1 MQIPPSSLPVLDC
14 ISLSCL
20 PSGAHDRAGLDVPVR
35 MRGVLPAM
43 LRRTAEPGI
52 TVLASHVQQAAILE
66 SWLERFPWQILL
78 SVQIEAKI
86 PVGGT

>member
-1 MQIPPSSLPVLDC
+1 MQIPPSSLTVLDC
-14 ISLSCL
+14 FSRFFL

-35 MRGVLPAM
+35 MRADLPTL

-52 TVLASHVQQAAILE
+52 TDLASHVPQAAILE
-66 SWLERFPWQILL
+66 SWLERLPWQILL
-78 SVQIEAKI
+78 SVQVEAKI